1 MTTVRKTA
9 LAIVAAIGAALSC
22 AAFAEAPGVAASGS
36 AGATST
42 LPGPASQP
50 GTGEPPASLNLGRQ
64 GAPAGTA
71 TGGGRITEEQVR
83 RSMEAAGYTDVDIS
97 REGDDWVARGMLN
110 GASQR
115 IRIDPRTGRTKP

>member
-1 MTTVRKTA
+1 MTLRKAA
-9 LAIVAAIGAALSC
+9 LATVAAIGAAVSC

-64 GAPAGTA
+64 GAPAGA
-71 TGGGRITEEQVR
+71 PTGGGQITEAQVR
-83 RSMEAAGYTDVDIS
+83 QSMEAAGYTDIDVA

-115 IRIDPRTGRTKP
+115 IRIDPTTGRTKP